1 PTVTLHQ
8 VHEVLAQRAHFPVTA
23 VGLETEHREVGVPVI
38 KFIKAA
44 AGHDV
49 RKGQGE
55 PAREP
60 PLSIRGARQN
70 GPKGADVIAERG
82 ADGGLKI
89 ALGPLR
95 ELEFFLNEAA
105 QVKALVTSLDLIAV
119 HDVRGRAPRDGVDKG
134 LAVRKQL
141 PRLDLDKKL
150 TVELGRA
157 PRVLRG
163 GGRRAVVTPIAIA
176 ALGTSLEAL

>member
-1 PTVTLHQ
+1 
-8 VHEVLAQRAHFPVTA
+8 
-23 VGLETEHREVGVPVI
+23 
-38 KFIKAA
+38 
-44 AGHDV
+44 
-49 RKGQGE
+49 
-55 PAREP
+55 
-60 PLSIRGARQN
+60 
-70 GPKGADVIAERG
+70 
-82 ADGGLKI
+82 
-89 ALGPLR
+89 PLR

-176 ALGTSLEAL
+176 ALGTSLEALGRSTAEREKEERKRDPPRHGQTLRG